1 MNGNIFDI
9 QRFSVHDGPGIRT
22 TVFFKGCPLRCVW
35 CHNPESQK
43 STVSVA
49 YYRDKC
55 ILCGA
60 CGSVCEKSC
69 HLFNDTGNTQ
79 SPVHLFNRKGC
90 ASCGA
95 CAEICPV
102 GALEKL
108 GKGIS
113 ADEIMSEVMRDA
125 LFYKNSGGGLTVSG
139 GEPLMQA
146 DFLTELL
153 TLAKEKGIHT
163 CIETCGFADPETV
176 KKVASF
182 TDLFLF
188 DIKETDSERHRL
200 FTGVPLEPI
209 LKNLRLIDSLGIST
223 VLRCP
228 LIPEK
233 NLRDEHLRGIAS
245 LCASLKH
252 VTEINVMA
260 YHTLGSSKY
269 EALSMTDGMKGI
281 PPMSDETK
289 KECIKKITEELC
301 ALGVE
306 NIKVC

>member
-49 YYRDKC
+49 YYSDKC

-60 CGSVCEKSC
+60 CADVCKSGC
-69 HLFNDTGNTQ
+69 HVFTAPDNT
-79 SPVHLFNRKGC
+79 SAPVHVFNRESC
-90 ASCGA
+90 TCCGA
-95 CAEICPV
+95 CAENCSV
-102 GALEKL
+102 GAIERL
-108 GKGIS
+108 GKSVS
-113 ADEIMSEVMRDA
+113 ADEVISEVMRDA

-146 DFLTELL
+146 DFLAEILAS
-153 TLAKEKGIHT
+153 AKEKGVHT
-163 CIETCGFADPETV
+163 CVETCGFASAETV
-176 KKVASF
+176 KKIAPL

-188 DIKETDSERHRL
+188 DIKETDSENHKL

-209 LKNLRLIDSLGIST
+209 IENLRLIDSLGVST

-228 LIPEK
+228 IIPEK
-233 NLRDEHLRGIAS
+233 NLRDGHLRGIAE
-245 LCASLKH
+245 LCASLKN

-269 EALSMTDGMKGI
+269 EALSMTDGMKGV

-289 KECIKKITEELC
+289 KECIKKITEELY
-301 ALGVE
+301 ALGLE

>member
-9 QRFSVHDGPGIRT
+9 QRFCVHDGPGIRT

-43 STVSVA
+43 SAVNIAYYGNKCIFCGECADVCQNGCHAFTVSEA
-49 YYRDKC
+49 T
-55 ILCGA
+55 
-60 CGSVCEKSC
+60 SVPT
-69 HLFNDTGNTQ
+69 HVFD
-79 SPVHLFNRKGC
+79 RKNC

-95 CAEICPV
+95 CAEKCSVKAI
-102 GALEKL
+102 EKL
-108 GKGIS
+108 GKSVS
-113 ADEIMSEVMRDA
+113 ADEVISEVIRDA

-146 DFLTELL
+146 DFLAEIL
-153 TLAKEKGIHT
+153 TKAKEKGIHT
-163 CIETCGFADPETV
+163 CIETCGFASTETV
-176 KKVASF
+176 KKISPL

-188 DIKETDSERHRL
+188 DIKETDSEKHKL

-209 LKNLRLIDSLGIST
+209 IENLRLIDSLGVSA

-228 LIPEK
+228 IIPEK
-233 NLRDEHLRGIAS
+233 NLRDGHLRGIAE
-245 LCASLKH
+245 LCASLKN

-260 YHTLGSSKY
+260 YHTLGSAKY
-269 EALSMTDGMKGI
+269 DALSMPDEMKGI
-281 PPMSDETK
+281 APMSDEIK
-289 KECIKKITEELC
+289 KECIKKIAEHLST
-301 ALGVE
+301 LGVE

>member
-9 QRFSVHDGPGIRT
+9 QRFCVHDGPGIRT

-43 STVSVA
+43 SAVNIA
-49 YYRDKC
+49 YYGNKC
-55 ILCGA
+55 ILCGECA
-60 CGSVCEKSC
+60 DVCQNGCHAFTVLEATSVPA
-69 HLFNDTGNTQ
+69 HVFD
-79 SPVHLFNRKGC
+79 RKNC

-95 CAEICPV
+95 CAEKCSVKAI
-102 GALEKL
+102 EKL
-108 GKGIS
+108 GKSVS
-113 ADEIMSEVMRDA
+113 ADEVISEVIRDA

-146 DFLTELL
+146 DFLAEIL
-153 TLAKEKGIHT
+153 TRAKKKGIHT
-163 CIETCGFADPETV
+163 CIETCGFASTETV
-176 KKVASF
+176 KKIAPL

-188 DIKETDSERHRL
+188 DIKETDSEKHKL

-209 LKNLRLIDSLGIST
+209 IENLRLIESLGVST

-228 LIPEK
+228 IIPEK
-233 NLRDEHLRGIAS
+233 NLRDGHLRGIAE
-245 LCASLKH
+245 LCASLKN

-260 YHTLGSSKY
+260 YHTLGSAKY
-269 EALSMTDGMKGI
+269 DALSMPDEMKDI
-281 PPMSDETK
+281 PPMSDEIK
-289 KECIKKITEELC
+289 KDCIKKIAEHLST
-301 ALGVE
+301 LGVE

>member
-9 QRFSVHDGPGIRT
+9 QRFCVHDGPGIRT

-43 STVSVA
+43 SAVNIA
-49 YYRDKC
+49 YYGNKC
-55 ILCGA
+55 ILCGECA
-60 CGSVCEKSC
+60 DVCQNGCHAFTVSDTTSVPA
-69 HLFNDTGNTQ
+69 HVFD
-79 SPVHLFNRKGC
+79 RKNC

-95 CAEICPV
+95 CAEKCSVKAI
-102 GALEKL
+102 EKL
-108 GKGIS
+108 GKSVS
-113 ADEIMSEVMRDA
+113 ADEVISEVIRDA

-146 DFLTELL
+146 DFLAEIL
-153 TLAKEKGIHT
+153 TRAKEKGIHT
-163 CIETCGFADPETV
+163 CIETCGFASTETV
-176 KKVASF
+176 KKIAPL

-188 DIKETDSERHRL
+188 DIKETDSEKHKL

-209 LKNLRLIDSLGIST
+209 IENLRLIESLGVST

-228 LIPEK
+228 IIPEK
-233 NLRDEHLRGIAS
+233 NLRDGHLRGIAE
-245 LCASLKH
+245 LCAPLKN

-260 YHTLGSSKY
+260 YHTLGSAKY
-269 EALSMTDGMKGI
+269 DALSMPDEMKGI
-281 PPMSDETK
+281 APMSDEIK
-289 KECIKKITEELC
+289 KECIKKIAEHLST
-301 ALGVE
+301 LGVE